1 MAKLSAAMK
10 KLLTRQKHRIHTES
24 IINKKTF
31 TKMRFRLI
39 PPQEGMTPGVENIK
53 IFVNPIT
60 KGTSSPAAWGYPCPV
75 IDALEVF
82 KCKATKDAKEE
93 MYNTVRV
100 TREWWFPGIDQ
111 EDPGTPDNVNIQI
124 LPSTQGIYM
133 QVLDQLIGEEGEDEE
148 SNDITDVY
156 EGQDIWISKEG
167 AGLNTKW
174 TAKFLHP
181 SPISRDKDYVVAI
194 IEAAAAFDVKD
205 HFYRVD
211 PEVLQ
216 AAYTLVTGKKG
227 ILKKYMEGI
236 EACSR
241 PGQVPAA
248 PKSIDAPVPAL
259 TTPKPKIV
267 IGKTRVSFVCPMEG
281 VVTGEVKDEDGKA
294 AYEVTDDAGEARTV
308 PKSSVKVTPTES

>member
-1 MAKLSAAMK
+1 MK

-53 IFVNPIT
+53 IFVNPMER
-60 KGTSSPAAWGYPCPV
+60 GTSSPASWGYPCPI

-100 TREWWFPGIDQ
+100 TREWWFTGIDK
-111 EDPGTPDNVNIQI
+111 EAPGTPDNPNILI
-124 LPSTQGIYM
+124 LPGTEGIYA
-133 QVLDQLIGEEGEDEE
+133 QVLDQLIGEEGEDEDE

-167 AGLNTKW
+167 AGLDTKW
-174 TAKFLHP
+174 RTKFLPP
-181 SPISRDKDYVVAI
+181 SPISRDEDYVAAI
-194 IEAAAAFDVKD
+194 IEAAATFDVKE

-211 PEVLQ
+211 AEVLQ
-216 AAYTLVTGKKG
+216 VAYTLVSGKKG
-227 ILKKYMEGI
+227 IPKEYMEGI

-241 PGQVPAA
+241 PGPVPSA
-248 PKSIDAPVPAL
+248 PKSMDAPVAEFAK
-259 TTPKPKIV
+259 PKPKIV

-281 VVTGEVKDEDGKA
+281 VVTGEWKDGNGKA
-294 AYEVTDDAGEARTV
+294 VYEVIDDTGNAWTV
-308 PKSSVKVTPTES
+308 PKTRVTVASAIIGPLT